1 MKAGLRR
8 CWLLARREPIGSLGL
23 IVLLFWSVIAIGAI
37 GSGGGWL
44 GVARYDRSTVFQE
57 LNPDFVYY
65 RASLALDGAPSDL
78 SRQKLGE
85 LLGDPEVYGGL
96 ADAADAQDLIQDFI
110 QPLVNDEALIP
121 QLTAGRQ
128 PWLEVVDGVFREA
141 DTGLI
146 RDNNRPLMS
155 AALKPPSWN
164 HWFGTDRAG
173 HDTYAAVAD
182 SAWQG
187 WLIGFLASLIGVA
200 GGLIVASVGMFTAST
215 RAGPAARSVIKS
227 LLDGLAALPPL
238 ALLLLV
244 LLGHAPST
252 WALALPLA
260 AVALP
265 LVWRELVEE
274 DSSIAPNRSRLW
286 NVRTLAPP
294 LIRVFRDVMILALLC
309 EAALSFLGLGQTPG
323 GWGFLIALSRGWII
337 SAPWMALISGLA
349 LTSLLLATYAF
360 GSGLCSLLSPT
371 GTNERMNKSP
381 VDAPEPPDV
390 GVERSD
396 NLDLV

>member
-78 SRQKLGE
+78 SRQELGE

-110 QPLVNDEALIP
+110 QPLISDEALIP

-155 AALKPPSWN
+155 AALKPPS
-164 HWFGTDRAG
+164 
-173 HDTYAAVAD
+173 
-182 SAWQG
+182 
-187 WLIGFLASLIGVA
+187 
-200 GGLIVASVGMFTAST
+200 
-215 RAGPAARSVIKS
+215 
-227 LLDGLAALPPL
+227 
-238 ALLLLV
+238 
-244 LLGHAPST
+244 
-252 WALALPLA
+252 
-260 AVALP
+260 
-265 LVWRELVEE
+265 
-274 DSSIAPNRSRLW
+274 
-286 NVRTLAPP
+286 
-294 LIRVFRDVMILALLC
+294 
-309 EAALSFLGLGQTPG
+309 
-323 GWGFLIALSRGWII
+323 
-337 SAPWMALISGLA
+337 
-349 LTSLLLATYAF
+349 
-360 GSGLCSLLSPT
+360 
-371 GTNERMNKSP
+371 
-381 VDAPEPPDV
+381 
-390 GVERSD
+390 
-396 NLDLV
+396 